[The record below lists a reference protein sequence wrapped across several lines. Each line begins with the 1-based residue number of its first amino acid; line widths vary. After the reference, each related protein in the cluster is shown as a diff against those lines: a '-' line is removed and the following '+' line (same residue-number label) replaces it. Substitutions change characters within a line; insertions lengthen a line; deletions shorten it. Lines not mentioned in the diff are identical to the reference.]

1 MRLQKFIS
9 MAGVTSRRKAE
20 EIILKGKV
28 KVNGKIVKELGTKV
42 DPNKDIV
49 TIDGK
54 RINIADKNV
63 YIMLY
68 KPEGYVT
75 TLWDEFNR
83 PKVIDLIKGI
93 DERIYPV
100 GRLDYNTSG
109 LLLLTNDG
117 ELANKITHPKN
128 QLKKTYIALVKGI
141 PKGQD
146 IIKFEK
152 GLDIGGYIT
161 APAKL
166 EILKKY
172 KDFSKVKIVI
182 HEGKNRQIRKMMEK
196 LGYPVI
202 KLERIK
208 IGELNLKGLKK
219 GEWRYLTDDEIAY
232 LKNL

>member
-9 MAGVTSRRKAE
+9 MAGVASRRKAE

-42 DPNKDIV
+42 DPNKYIV

-166 EILKKY
+166 KILKKY